1 MSERAMDRGIL
12 TALPVTAPMPLIR
25 ASRSILARHHAPGMA
40 VVIALALVIGAD
52 AAAAQR
58 GVLAPSGRLP
68 RRQRAGLLKCDP
80 GWTALRELRTPARQR
95 VYVEAPVT
103 VRNSAGTFLIG
114 SPAYVWDD
122 STTFLS
128 ERSTLSVGSVGVR
141 LLDDTMTVPLPPLPT
156 ATQPYMPIAVGRGR
170 SLLAV
175 WGTSSDTSGSG
186 VWHQDTLWEAT
197 LDHGRWSAAR
207 PVLATGEFVW
217 HRGAGGYIANDSVLV
232 VAFPS
237 TGSTETA
244 GRAVTVMMRTR
255 DVWRTRRI
263 DIGGFGPRAV
273 AVATAG
279 PDELLI
285 AGVGAI
291 ERGTM
296 QVANGV
302 YAIRVSMRD
311 TAAAPRINVIR
322 DIGNG
327 HAEDPAVYRTP
338 RGEYVVW
345 RQPGRQ
351 VFADDSLI
359 EATSPDHG
367 ESWTVTSAISLE
379 GDTRG
384 MSVQPLGD
392 GRAVAM
398 ALDIRRREI
407 RMLRRTMER
416 WTLEPEAFP
425 DASTSPMIAALSDRI
440 SLSFGQTRPSA
451 APDGVHDAPVLVAAS
466 RSHRCEPSSA
476 MTLPQRLRAPP
487 RGKSTLR

>member
-1 MSERAMDRGIL
+1 MDRGIL
-12 TALPVTAPMPLIR
+12 NALPVTAPMLLIR
-25 ASRSILARHHAPGMA
+25 ASRSVHARHRAPGMA
-40 VVIALALVIGAD
+40 VVIALALAIGAGT
-52 AAAAQR
+52 APAQR
-58 GVLAPSGRLP
+58 GVVAPSGRLP
-68 RRQRAGLLKCDP
+68 RRQRSDLPKCDS

-95 VYVEAPVT
+95 VYVEAPVA
-103 VRNSAGTFLIG
+103 VRNAAGTFLIG

-122 STTFLS
+122 STTFLT

-141 LLDDTMTVPLPPLPT
+141 LLDDTMAVPLPPLPT
-156 ATQPYMPIAVGRGR
+156 ASQPYMPIAVGRGG

-175 WGTSSDTSGSG
+175 WGTSSDSSGSG

-197 LDHGRWSAAR
+197 LDRGRWSAAR

-237 TGSTETA
+237 TGSTPMA

-255 DVWRTRRI
+255 DDWHTRRI
-263 DIGGFGPRAV
+263 DIGGIGPRGV
-273 AVATAG
+273 AVASVG

-285 AGVGAI
+285 AGVGSI

-296 QVANGV
+296 QVTNGV
-302 YAIRVSMRD
+302 YAIRVSTRD
-311 TAAAPRINVIR
+311 TVAEPRIDVLR
-322 DIGNG
+322 DIENG

-338 RGEYVVW
+338 SGEHVVW

-351 VFADDSLI
+351 IFADDSLI
-359 EATSPDHG
+359 EATSRDHG
-367 ESWTVTSAISLE
+367 ESWTVTSALSLE

-384 MSVQPLGD
+384 MSVQPLGN

-398 ALDIRRREI
+398 ALDIRRGELRL
-407 RMLRRTMER
+407 LRRTMER

-425 DASTSPMIAALSDRI
+425 DASTTPMISALSDRI
-440 SLSFGQTRPSA
+440 GVSFGQTRPSA
-451 APDGVHDAPVLVAAS
+451 APDGVHDAPVLVTAF
-466 RSHRCEPSSA
+466 RSYRCEPSTA
-476 MTLPQRLRAPP
+476 MKSQQRLRAPP
-487 RGKSTLR
+487 PGQIHP